1 MSTTPDDPFARR
13 PEDGQGQQ
21 QQPQGWGDAPPPPPQ
36 GQPQSAPQQGQPQYG
51 QPQYAAPPPNAQPQ
65 YAQGQY
71 QQPYGVHTGPRPG
84 TEKNWMNITSL
95 VLGIVGLFTWFTA
108 IGGIILGHM
117 GRSAE
122 KKGQA
127 DNGGLGLAGLI
138 ISYIVM
144 VLGLIALVG
153 FFLFFG
159 WFVSECGGD
168 NPANWCTDGGTSIE
182 IEAFAA

>member
-21 QQPQGWGDAPPPPPQ
+21 PQQPEAWGDAPPPPQPE
-36 GQPQSAPQQGQPQYG
+36 QPQYAQPGYAPQQQPPQNG
-51 QPQYAAPPPNAQPQ
+51 QPQYAQP
-65 YAQGQY
+65 QY
-71 QQPYGVHTGPRPG
+71 QQPYGVPTGPRPG
-84 TEKNWMNITSL
+84 TEKNWMNVTSL
-95 VLGIVGLFTWFTA
+95 VLGLVGLFTWFTA

-138 ISYIVM
+138 ISYIV
-144 VLGLIALVG
+144 VALGVVAIIAM
-153 FFLFFG
+153 FAFFG
-159 WFVSECGGD
+159 WVASECGGD
-168 NPANWCTDGGTSIE
+168 NPANWCTDGGTSFE